1 MSNGS
6 HKSIEEFSNTPSE
19 AETTS
24 EIPDS
29 DAEKFPALFGV
40 PQMLKSAPEEAR
52 LQLVEAVGYFFLGQ
66 WENNFC
72 DPFYIYIFI
81 FCYFSARMLW

>member
-1 MSNGS
+1 MSS
-6 HKSIEEFSNTPSE
+6 DPVKSVKDFNTTPSE

-29 DAEKFPALFGV
+29 DVQKFPALFGV

-52 LQLVEAVGYFFLGQ
+52 LQLVEAVGYFFLGTLLKICAQ
-66 WENNFC
+66 
-72 DPFYIYIFI
+72 
-81 FCYFSARMLW
+81 LL

>member
-1 MSNGS
+1 MKDFNT
-6 HKSIEEFSNTPSE
+6 TPSE

-29 DAEKFPALFGV
+29 DVQKFPALFGV

-52 LQLVEAVGYFFLGQ
+52 LQLVEAVGYFFLGTLLKICAQ
-66 WENNFC
+66 
-72 DPFYIYIFI
+72 
-81 FCYFSARMLW
+81 LL

>member
-1 MSNGS
+1 MGVPSLALNRDKQSKMSCQG
-6 HKSIEEFSNTPSE
+6 EEFSNTPSQ

-40 PQMLKSAPEEAR
+40 PQIMKSAPEEAR
-52 LQLVEAVGYFFLGQ
+52 TQLIDAVGYFFLGQ
-66 WENNFC
+66 VLSRFC
-72 DPFYIYIFI
+72 DN
-81 FCYFSARMLW
+81 

>member
-1 MSNGS
+1 MSIELE
-6 HKSIEEFSNTPSE
+6 KSIEEFSNTPSQ

-40 PQMLKSAPEEAR
+40 PQMVKSAPEEAR

-66 WENNFC
+66 ME
-72 DPFYIYIFI
+72 I
-81 FCYFSARMLW
+81 